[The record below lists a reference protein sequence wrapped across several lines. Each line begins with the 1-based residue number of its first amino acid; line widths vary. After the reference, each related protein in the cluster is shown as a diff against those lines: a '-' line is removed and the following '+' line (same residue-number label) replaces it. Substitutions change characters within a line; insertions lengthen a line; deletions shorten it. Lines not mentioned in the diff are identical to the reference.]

1 DRIIR
6 QATTRIVN
14 QVADFLP
21 GVLVSL
27 TLLIGAVIVAALA
40 RRLVARALHGL
51 DADRRAG
58 QFGLSMLADWSASR
72 TPSEVIARA
81 VQGTIVIL
89 GRLLALTALDATMPS
104 QFALTVFQY
113 LPHVLAALLIF
124 IVGSLTARFL
134 ARSLL
139 ISAVNMQ
146 IQSARLL
153 SLAVKWLLQIV
164 T

>member
-1 DRIIR
+1 
-6 QATTRIVN
+6 
-14 QVADFLP
+14 
-21 GVLVSL
+21 
-27 TLLIGAVIVAALA
+27 
-40 RRLVARALHGL
+40 
-51 DADRRAG
+51 
-58 QFGLSMLADWSASR
+58 
-72 TPSEVIARA
+72 
-81 VQGTIVIL
+81 
-89 GRLLALTALDATMPS
+89 
-104 QFALTVFQY
+104 FALTVFQY

-164 T
+164 TVAMALDQLGIGRAVLLLAFGLLFGGIVLAMALAIGLGASQTVERALDRQFRESMSPEPRNDDKLNHV